1 MNLILQ
7 NIVNNISKDSLPVQW
22 QDFDLGRFSQTK
34 TLFDFQQ
41 NALENSLKALW
52 LFYSQLNGSKNELF
66 NHYKLNGLSENFDYD
81 LSNRE
86 GKKAAQYL
94 LAYDNDYPSDDNKIS
109 FEHFINRMNFWMA
122 TGSGKTLVIVKLIE
136 ILALLMKENEI
147 PRKDI
152 LFLAHRDDLIE
163 QFKNHIDEY
172 NSFNFSSRIKLKS
185 LKEFDQVKRE
195 SSLFAKDEITV
206 FYYKSDLFSDETKE
220 KLIDFR
226 NYDNDGNW
234 FILLDEAHKGDRE
247 ESIRQ
252 IIFSI
257 LSRYGFL
264 FNFSATFTD
273 PRDFATCVFN
283 FNLARYVQEG
293 YGKHIYVSQ
302 SDISAFRNGDDFSE
316 VDKQKI
322 VLKTLILLTVI
333 HKQLIPVRKVNS
345 SLYHLPLLLTL
356 VNSVNTEDSDLQLF
370 FVELEKIAEGKIH
383 KKLFEDTKNE
393 LLTEF
398 NGNFNYLFEEKIE
411 VNLDKKL
418 IENISFDDIYQKIFH
433 SKSSGKIEVL
443 KVPGNKNEIIFK
455 LTTADSPFAL
465 IKIGDIS
472 NWLKEKLSGYEI
484 NESFDNE
491 SYFKSLNDDDS
502 SINILMGSRTFY
514 EGWDSNR
521 PNIVLFINI
530 GVGKDAKKFVLQS
543 VGRGV
548 RIEPLKNKRKRL
560 LNLFNSRE
568 VEKELFEKVNKH
580 ILPLES
586 LFVYG
591 TNANNL
597 NEIFDTLN
605 KEKTEIEIGELFEV
619 NKEAENKV
627 LLVPYYKSTDKLYVE
642 ENDISKFSISKEDY
656 NLTKKYFEFLPST
669 VLLIKHNINV
679 KSLKLLSE
687 SLNQTKFLSIS
698 ENGAFYNPEIHINR
712 LSNYFNIK
720 TRQLEKFTQLKDE
733 IIHFKKIKVASA
745 DKLYELKQKIEE
757 VKKYKDK
764 NRVLEQLKIEFKE
777 HNDINKFMYEVQ
789 EAEKTYKQESE
800 ISIGTNQLKIKY
812 LHQHYYIPLIVSNSE
827 KLNYLTHIIKV
838 ESEVKFLSALEKYL
852 EKEDNLFKQFDWW
865 MFSKIDET
873 LDEIFIPYYDP
884 KINSISKYKPD
895 FIFWL
900 KKGSE
905 YKIIFVDPKGTV
917 FSSYQHKVDGFR
929 RIFENKVKSQ
939 DDLRITVDL
948 KLFTSDK
955 AKVPEGY
962 RKYWFD
968 SLNAFVN

>member
-22 QDFDLGRFSQTK
+22 QDFDLGRFSHTK

-136 ILALLMKENEI
+136 ILAQLMKENEI

-195 SSLFAKDEITV
+195 SSLFANDEITV

-322 VLKTLILLTVI
+322 VLKTLILLTAI
-333 HKQLIPVRKVNS
+333 HKQLKPVRNVNP

-370 FVELEKIAEGKIH
+370 FIELEKVAEGNIH
-383 KKLFEDTKNE
+383 QQLLEDAKKE
-393 LLTEF
+393 LSTEF
-398 NGNFNYLFEEKIE
+398 NGNFSYLFEEKIQ
-411 VNLDKKL
+411 VKLDKNL
-418 IENISFDDIYQKIFH
+418 IENISFNDIYAQIFH

-443 KVPGNKNEIIFK
+443 KVPGNKSEIIFK

>member
-7 NIVNNISKDSLPVQW
+7 NIVNNISKDSLPVEW

-383 KKLFEDTKNE
+383 KELFEDTKNE

>member
-383 KKLFEDTKNE
+383 KELFEDTKNE

>member
-94 LAYDNDYPSDDNKIS
+94 ISYDNDYPSDDNKIS

-136 ILALLMKENEI
+136 ILAQLMKENEI

-185 LKEFDQVKRE
+185 LKDFDQVKRE
-195 SSLFAKDEITV
+195 SSLFANDEITV

-220 KLIDFR
+220 KQINFR
-226 NYDNDGNW
+226 NYDNNGNW

-257 LSRYGFL
+257 LSRNGFL

-273 PRDFATCVFN
+273 PRDYSTCVFN

-322 VLKTLILLTVI
+322 VLKTLILLTAI
-333 HKQLIPVRKVNS
+333 HKQLKPVRKVNP

-370 FVELEKIAEGKIH
+370 FIELEKIAEGKIH
-383 KKLFEDTKNE
+383 QQLLEDAKKE
-393 LLTEF
+393 LSTEF
-398 NGNFNYLFEEKIE
+398 NGNFNYLFEEKIQ
-411 VNLDKKL
+411 VHLVKKL
-418 IENISFDDIYQKIFH
+418 IENISFKDIYAQIFH

-443 KVPGNKNEIIFK
+443 KVPGNKSEIIFK

-548 RIEPLKNKRKRL
+548 RIEPLKNNRKRL

-568 VEKELFEKVNKH
+568 VEKELFEKVHKN

-627 LLVPYYKSTDKLYVE
+627 LLIPYYKSTDKLYIE
-642 ENDISKFSISKEDY
+642 ENDISKFSVSKEDY

-679 KSLKLLSE
+679 KSLQLLSE

-698 ENGAFYNPEIHINR
+698 ENGAFYNPEIHIKR

-733 IIHFKKIKVASA
+733 IIHFKKIKVNSA

-757 VKKYKDK
+757 VKNYKDK
-764 NRVLEQLKIEFKE
+764 NLVLEQLKIEFKE
-777 HNDINKFMYEVQ
+777 HNDIDKYTYQVQ
-789 EAEKTYKQESE
+789 EIEKKYKQESA
-800 ISIGTNQLKIKY
+800 ISIGIHQLKIKY
-812 LHQHYYIPLIVSNSE
+812 LHQHYCIPLIVSNSE

-838 ESEVKFLSALEKYL
+838 ESEVKFLNALEKYL
-852 EKEDNLFKQFDWW
+852 QKEDNLFKQFDWW

-900 KKGSE
+900 QKGND
-905 YKIIFVDPKGTV
+905 YKIIFVDPKGV
-917 FSSYQHKVDGFR
+917 EFSSYQHKVDGFK
-929 RIFENKVKSQ
+929 RILEDKI
-939 DDLRITVDL
+939 ITQSNLKINVLL
-948 KLFTSDK
+948 KLYTSDV
-955 AKVPEGY
+955 ANVPEGY

-968 SLNAFVN
+968 GIEKIF

>member
-7 NIVNNISKDSLPVQW
+7 NIVANISKDSLPVQW

-316 VDKQKI
+316 ADKQKI

-333 HKQLIPVRKVNS
+333 HKQLKPVRKVNS

-383 KKLFEDTKNE
+383 KKLFEYTKNE

-757 VKKYKDK
+757 VKKYKDN